1 MVIDIIAA
9 IIFAFAVYK
18 GWTKG
23 FTMAIFTF
31 ASYFISVLLAL
42 QFSGMVAGY
51 IRDHAKTDSKWYSFL
66 SFVLVMLA
74 GIIAVRII
82 GKIIEKSAQALMLG
96 FVNKLMGI
104 LFFSIIY
111 ITIFSILLVYAEK
124 FEIIDRHNVG
134 ETKTYEYLVRFG
146 KWLIRQFSNWLPA
159 IKNLFYDT
167 KAAIQEHIPS

>member
-51 IRDHAKTDSKWYSFL
+51 IRD
-66 SFVLVMLA
+66 
-74 GIIAVRII
+74 
-82 GKIIEKSAQALMLG
+82 
-96 FVNKLMGI
+96 
-104 LFFSIIY
+104 
-111 ITIFSILLVYAEK
+111 
-124 FEIIDRHNVG
+124 
-134 ETKTYEYLVRFG
+134 
-146 KWLIRQFSNWLPA
+146 
-159 IKNLFYDT
+159 
-167 KAAIQEHIPS
+167 